1 MKKLVLVLV
10 IMGLIVVLF
19 AGCDYIT
26 PGEGEGEGEGEP
38 ETVERVVMVELF
50 MTIGC
55 SSCEQIEPILE
66 QLAEEYDRSQMILVE
81 EAAWGLYSIPEISNR
96 YIWYLPSS
104 SDRSTHNTLF
114 NGLNH
119 RLHQT
124 GNYSTVKGYIETEL
138 NKVAKIA
145 INADCSSNAVNTTI
159 TGTIK
164 NISSSTLQNL
174 VINGMLFRD
183 RGETGLK
190 YLVTD
195 ILEEQK
201 VEISALAPEE
211 SLDFSFVLEG
221 LNWDADNAHGVIFVQ
236 APDSYKKEILQAL
249 YIK

>member
-1 MKKLVLVLV
+1 MKKLFLVLV

-19 AGCDYIT
+19 AGCDSIT

-38 ETVERVVMVELF
+38 ETVDRVVMVELF
-50 MTIGC
+50 MSIGC

-66 QLAEEYDRSQMILVE
+66 QLAEEYNRSQMILVE
-81 EAAWGLYSIPEISNR
+81 EAAWGLHSIPEISNR
-96 YIWYLPSS
+96 YKWYFPSS

-119 RLHQT
+119 RLHQS
-124 GNYSTVKGYIETEL
+124 GNYSTVKSYIEIEL
-138 NKVAKIA
+138 NKEAKIA
-145 INADCSSNAVNTTI
+145 IDADRSSDANTTTI
-159 TGTIK
+159 AGTIK

-221 LNWDADNAHGVIFVQ
+221 LNWDADNVHGVIFVQ
-236 APDSYKKEILQAL
+236 APDSSRKEILQAL